1 MELCE
6 VLVNVALKERYGK
19 RWATRDTTARDVD
32 ALGGCA
38 KPAKRA
44 WPNVSS

>member
-1 MELCE
+1 MWHS
-6 VLVNVALKERYGK
+6 KERYGK